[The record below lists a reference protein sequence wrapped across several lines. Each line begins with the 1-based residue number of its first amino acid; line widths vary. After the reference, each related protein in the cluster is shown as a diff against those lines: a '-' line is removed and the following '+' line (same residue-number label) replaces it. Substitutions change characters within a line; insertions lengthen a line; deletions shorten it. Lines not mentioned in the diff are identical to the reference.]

1 MQLNG
6 ERPSYST
13 PLWATNGLNY
23 FEQIHKR
30 CFIVKNFSCKTYWSE
45 KVFLGSPKKKTSTS
59 PNKKVS
65 RKVLEEVNRM
75 ETSDPEKETEKRR
88 EEDIERVSQVHI
100 GPLTF

>member
-6 ERPSYST
+6 ERHTYST

-23 FEQIHKR
+23 F
-30 CFIVKNFSCKTYWSE
+30 E

-75 ETSDPEKETEKRR
+75 ETNDPEKEIEKRR

-100 GPLTF
+100 GPLAF